1 MCFGAC
7 IIHWIPA
14 PALSFEGFA
23 GMTNS
28 CCLVEFPRLFVF
40 GVLAALAAI
49 FTHLQFFRR
58 VDFIPVADVILAFA
72 DRTHKSKEFALIFF
86 GHGGIIP
93 YFP

>member
-1 MCFGAC
+1 M
-7 IIHWIPA
+7 
-14 PALSFEGFA
+14 
-23 GMTNS
+23 
-28 CCLVEFPRLFVF
+28 
-40 GVLAALAAI
+40 LAALAAI